1 MDLFGCPV
9 TNQLEYRDQV
19 FQLLPNLHL
28 LDGMDRE
35 GKEGQESSDEE
46 EEDYEGMC
54 CEAGMTGNEYRIS
67 SM

>member
-35 GKEGQESSDEE
+35 GKEAQESSDEDD
-46 EEDYEGMC
+46 EEDYDGMC
-54 CEAGMTGNEYRIS
+54 LEYVRGIL
-67 SM
+67 

>member
-1 MDLFGCPV
+1 
-9 TNQLEYRDQV
+9 
-19 FQLLPNLHL
+19 
-28 LDGMDRE
+28 MDRE